1 MLLNRCSWDHLILFL
16 CLLALM
22 GCRQN
27 QEIIERGE
35 DVKNLPPVIS
45 VVRDLD
51 EDSKEYTIEGTSRTG
66 DVYTGQVT
74 LKGDI
79 GAGYITKDSLTPQF
93 YIEVRRV
100 QEGGLIG
107 TDTNGVEYKL
117 SFKNESNH

>member
-1 MLLNRCSWDHLILFL
+1 MLLNRCCRGHLILFL

-22 GCRQN
+22 GCRKN
-27 QEIIERGE
+27 TEIIDQGE
-35 DVKNLPPVIS
+35 DAKNLPPVIS
-45 VVRDLD
+45 VIRDLD
-51 EDSKEYTIEGTSRTG
+51 EDSKEYNIEGSSIAG
-66 DVYTGQVT
+66 DIYAGQVT
-74 LKGDI
+74 LKGDT
-79 GAGYITKDSLTPQF
+79 GAGYIAKDSLTPKI